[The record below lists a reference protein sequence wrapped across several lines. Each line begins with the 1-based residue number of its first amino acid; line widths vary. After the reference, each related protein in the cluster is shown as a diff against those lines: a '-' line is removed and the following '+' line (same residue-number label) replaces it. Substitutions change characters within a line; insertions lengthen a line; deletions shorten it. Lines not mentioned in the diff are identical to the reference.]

1 MRKRK
6 MEIET
11 NSHLES
17 AIAKIK
23 HEIDA
28 GKKVI
33 LNSIKTGK
41 NEALLVYKIM
51 SYPAPFL

>member
-1 MRKRK
+1 